1 MVSTAA
7 RELLPVRNVLLIEDD
22 PSLTEW
28 VKQAAAD
35 FDTRIELTVLPV
47 GVAVLEWLGGVTR
60 KRLPHIILLD
70 LKLPKLDGLAVLRTL
85 RSNVA
90 TRDTPIVVF
99 SEEYIQADVVLG
111 YQVGANSFIAKPAT
125 QEACAECLREQ
136 LSYWL
141 QPRQRELALGAQ

>member
-1 MVSTAA
+1 MSTAT
-7 RELLPVRNVLLIEDD
+7 REISALRNVLLIEDD
-22 PSLTEW
+22 LSVVEW
-28 VKQAAAD
+28 ARQVVAEAD
-35 FDTRIELTVLPV
+35 MRVELTVLPV
-47 GVAVLEWLGGVTR
+47 GEAVLEWLGGVTR
-60 KRLPHIILLD
+60 KGLPHLILLD

-111 YQVGANSFIAKPAT
+111 YQVGANSFIAKPT
-125 QEACAECLREQ
+125 SQESCTECLREQ